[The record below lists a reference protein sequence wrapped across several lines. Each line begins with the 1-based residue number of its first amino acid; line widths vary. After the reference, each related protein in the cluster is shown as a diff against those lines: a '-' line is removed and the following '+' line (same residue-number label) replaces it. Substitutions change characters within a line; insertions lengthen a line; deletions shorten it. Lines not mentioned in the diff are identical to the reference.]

1 MSMPKFPE
9 VPDLTVEDSVVQ
21 IISSI
26 AMEELALS
34 HIINAEGEKLQ
45 YVLGTLHSGALSPN
59 VPVIPPTIDE
69 ILEVNESVKDM
80 LSTISMNQMFLLGK
94 LSAAMNAYSKL
105 TYGNNCNGNDGNSGN
120 GGNGGNGNGCGGN
133 NGGGT
138 NEIEVVDGR
147 ILDAETVGDVS
158 DWIEIARYN
167 GYSLIVREHFLNI
180 YPNGYNDNPSW
191 QHTPFGSTNVYN
203 SSKVRTEINNWFQGI
218 NTGDADNL
226 ADDAALRNFT
236 VKNTALSAIGSGP
249 SPEGI
254 NDGFSKPIEKLDST
268 GLDVAFALSYGEAVN
283 YISEIYTWGGDHE
296 GTSPQ
301 VAQDNFGKIE
311 IPQAF
316 FSWLRSPGNSSG
328 TASSLEF
335 FGRVF
340 QSPIDNTGSEN
351 GLVYPALWVDSKIF
365 NI

>member
-45 YVLGTLHSGALSPN
+45 YVLGTLHSGALRPN
-59 VPVIPPTIDE
+59 SPVIPPTIGE

-105 TYGNNCNGNDGNSGN
+105 TYGNSCNEN
-120 GGNGGNGNGCGGN
+120 GCGGNGCGG
-133 NGGGT
+133 GGSDT
-138 NEIEVVDGR
+138 NRLIAVTGH
-147 ILDAETVGDVS
+147 ILEADVAGDSS
-158 DWIEIARYN
+158 DWLEIARYN
-167 GYSLIVREHFLNI
+167 GYSLIVRENFLNI
-180 YPNGYNDNPSW
+180 YPNGYNDIPSW
-191 QHTPFGSTNVYN
+191 QHTPFGSTNVYS
-203 SSKVRTEINNWFQGI
+203 SSKVRTEINNWFQGT

-226 ADDAALRNFT
+226 ADDAKLRNFT
-236 VKNTALSAIGSGP
+236 VKNTALAEIGSGP
-249 SPEGI
+249 VSAGF
-254 NDGFSKPIEKLDST
+254 NDGFSKPIEESDRT
-268 GLDVAFALSYGEAVN
+268 GLDVAFALSYGEAAN
-283 YISEIYTWGGDHE
+283 YISEIYALGG
-296 GTSPQ
+296 GTPENSSQ
-301 VAQDNFGKIE
+301 IAQDNFKRIE
-311 IPQAF
+311 IPKGF
-316 FSWLRSPGNSSG
+316 FCWLRSPGISSD

-335 FGRVF
+335 YGRVF
-340 QSPIDNTGSEN
+340 HASIHDSDEDSEH
-351 GLVYPALWVDSKIF
+351 GLVYPALWVDSRIF